1 MSRGIYTRLSVMM
14 FIEFFIWGAWFVTL
28 ATYLNEI
35 GFTGSQIGYTYLM
48 NNIAAIITPFF
59 VGMIADRFFASEKV
73 MALLHIAGGI
83 VMFYAAGITTV
94 GLLIFSLLL
103 YNLCYMPTVSL
114 ANAISFHQMESPS
127 QEFPR
132 VRVWGTI
139 GWIVAGLM
147 ITFIQFTYFAGVEAS
162 AVPMKMAA
170 VASIVMGLY
179 SLTLPHTP
187 PKDAGKKLSVA
198 DVLGLKAL
206 RLLKD
211 RSFLIFALSSL
222 LISIP
227 LAFYYNFT
235 NRFLNDLGMQ
245 GVAAKQSMGQM
256 SEVIFMLLMPWFL
269 ARLGVKKMLLIGM
282 LSWVLRY
289 ALFAGGDMGS
299 MIWMLYLG
307 ILLHGICYDFFF
319 VTGQIYVDNKADV
332 EIRAS
337 AQGFIALITYG
348 VGIGLGSLVS
358 GQIVD
363 YYTVNEVVR
372 WSAVWWV
379 PGIFAAAVALL
390 FAVTFKDEVTVKAS

>member
-363 YYTVNEVVR
+363 YYTANEVVR